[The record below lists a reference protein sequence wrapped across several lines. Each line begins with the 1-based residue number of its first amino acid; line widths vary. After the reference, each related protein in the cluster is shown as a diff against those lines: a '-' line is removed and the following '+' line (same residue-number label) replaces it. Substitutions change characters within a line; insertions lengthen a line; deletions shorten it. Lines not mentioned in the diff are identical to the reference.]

1 MRTTRLALLILPI
14 ALLGCEEEP
23 LRTYA
28 APKAPTPAAQTVA
41 PAVAPPE
48 HDHVHVGWEL
58 PEGWREAENTQS
70 MRFATIHAGDAA
82 NPVEVTVTHLPGD
95 AGGIIANVNRWRG
108 QLGLP
113 PAEPGELT
121 SDMNA
126 FDSEGAHGVVMLIE
140 GPPSTEATLP
150 QPGILAAIITMED
163 RMWFLKATAPLEQL
177 RPQREA
183 FAQFARSFRPMS
195 HEEAHA
201 Q

>member
-1 MRTTRLALLILPI
+1 MRTSRLAVLILPVV
-14 ALLGCEEEP
+14 LLGCEEEP

-28 APKAPTPAAQTVA
+28 APKPAAPAAQTVA
-41 PAVAPPE
+41 DPVAPPA

-58 PEGWREAENTQS
+58 PEGWRQVENAQS

-82 NPVEVTVTHLPGD
+82 QPLEISVTHLPGS

-113 PAEPGELT
+113 PAESGELT
-121 SDMNA
+121 SEMDA
-126 FDSEGAHGVVMLIE
+126 FDSEGAHGVVMLID
-140 GPPSTEATLP
+140 GSASSDAAL
-150 QPGILAAIITMED
+150 QQLGILAAIITMED

-177 RPQREA
+177 REHREG
-183 FAQFARSFRPMS
+183 FEQFARSMRPMS